1 MATEETLRSTV
12 GRDADVPSRRMLSD
26 MGVEYSPRLDPFLR
40 APVERALAPFGGS
53 SLCGTFSSRPAPQAE
68 SQRIGTAS
76 SLQSDTTGFGPA
88 GPLQRRRSPSEGSG
102 AERRG

>member
-40 APVERALAPFGGS
+40 APVERGLRAFRRVLTLRNILEPS
-53 SLCGTFSSRPAPQAE
+53 GTTGREPTHRHGKQFAIRYDRIRPRGAFATAAE
-68 SQRIGTAS
+68 S
-76 SLQSDTTGFGPA
+76 
-88 GPLQRRRSPSEGSG
+88 
-102 AERRG
+102 ERGVGR